1 MVYTL
6 LEHLSN
12 ELLISVFEYLDAV
25 HLYHAFSDLN
35 TRFNQILNDSL
46 IRLYF
51 DSNNVRDYRDHYIFN
66 RINRHQIIT
75 LTITSGRFLAYL
87 KFYISTFINLQS
99 IIFNSTNHSQDF
111 LSELE
116 PLGKL
121 RTLVV
126 RNTLNE
132 CEFVR
137 RIVFENEL
145 PQLRKFIYIPK
156 VQHHY
161 VEHVGLNDTT
171 RNASNNLEYMKIQ
184 NVHSSNLA
192 VFLRKSSNLKYL
204 NVSITDT
211 LETGV
216 LSSKLIYLNI
226 NLFRTTYDNL
236 YQLLHLSSLLNLKK
250 FELSGYGYD
259 QKLLNGEKLR
269 YLVSSVPSLRIF
281 NVNMKINTTPS
292 FEIKVATFENEKIYW
307 KNLKWYVEGMYATLR
322 AELF

>member
-6 LEHLSN
+6 LEHLSD
-12 ELLISVFEYLDAV
+12 ELLISVFEYLDAI

-35 TRFNQILNDSL
+35 TRFNHILNDSL
-46 IRLYF
+46 LRLYF
-51 DSNNVRDYRDHYIFN
+51 DSNSVRDCRDRCVFN
-66 RINRHQIIT
+66 RINQHQIIS
-75 LTITSGRFLAYL
+75 LTITSGPFLAYL
-87 KFYISTFINLQS
+87 KFHISTFINLQS
-99 IIFNSTNHSQDF
+99 IFFNSTNHSQDF

-116 PLGKL
+116 SLGKL

-126 RNTLNE
+126 QNTLNE

-145 PQLRKFIYIPK
+145 PQLRKFVYIPK
-156 VQHHY
+156 VQHY
-161 VEHVGLNDTT
+161 SVEHVCLNDTT
-171 RNASNNLEYMKIQ
+171 RNRSNNLEHMTIR

-192 VFLRKSSNLKYL
+192 GFLRKSSNLKYL
-204 NVSITDT
+204 NVSISDT

-236 YQLLHLSSLLNLKK
+236 YQLLYLSPLLNLKQ

-269 YLVSSVPSLRIF
+269 YLVSSLPSLRIF
-281 NVNMKINTTPS
+281 NVDMKINTTPS
-292 FEIKVATFENEKIYW
+292 LEIKIATFENEKIYW
-307 KNLKWYVEGMYATLR
+307 KNLKWYIEGMYATLR